1 MISWNGTMGDLSLA
15 KYVAFSHELSKS
27 YCEIPATAQ
36 VCWKHKYHF
45 RKLSWFCN
53 EIVLVPAFLDKI
65 SRFSTCNRPGMRIHL
80 QKTFD
85 PLWCPP
91 LMPHQNG
98 LKSLPKE
105 LSNFQATAFS
115 RNIPFLFIILQYL
128 WKFYKYILWKKTNT
142 GGWIIDAVTS
152 SGILKA
158 KQKLGVTFNSDKLGG
173 INFTKFSNWPFAV
186 PKRKPRH
193 WLF

>member
-1 MISWNGTMGDLSLA
+1 MGDLSLA

-27 YCEIPATAQ
+27 YCEIPVVAQ
-36 VCWKHKYHF
+36 VCWKRKYQI
-45 RKLSWFCN
+45 RILSWFRN

-65 SRFSTCNRPGMRIHL
+65 RFSTCNRPGMRIHL

-115 RNIPFLFIILQYL
+115 RNIPFLFIILQHL

-142 GGWIIDAVTS
+142 GGWIIEYKNAVS
-152 SGILKA
+152 AKFCPIVAQPRKALFLLWWSGYHHYSVSI
-158 KQKLGVTFNSDKLGG
+158 G
-173 INFTKFSNWPFAV
+173 ITL
-186 PKRKPRH
+186 PRLIMTYH
-193 WLF
+193 GEREIW